1 LGQRKIKGKE
11 GMPTTHRQDQSF
23 IAEVVPKDLLE
34 QSLDWIRSNMEP
46 EDVFGEDRLIEW
58 AKDNY
63 EE

>member
-1 LGQRKIKGKE
+1 
-11 GMPTTHRQDQSF
+11 MPTTHRQDQSF